1 MAAQVEV
8 PKGKALE
15 DLRRQRAEREQMK
28 LEEKAGAPL
37 GKKKGGSIRGGG
49 CEQRGKT
56 KGRML

>member
-15 DLRRQRAEREQMK
+15 DLRRQRDDQRQMK
-28 LEEKAGAPL
+28 AEEKAGAPM